1 MRRLVAPKQQGH
13 AMTNFRKVVIAT
25 RIALLC
31 VMPLATPAAAASFDG
46 SWNVR
51 IASSS
56 SECGNGASVS
66 IGISNGKVSGDGM
79 MSASGRV
86 ADAGSITVTLVSGIK
101 RATGFGHLSSTA
113 GSGTWHGALCSGTW
127 TATRT

>member
-1 MRRLVAPKQQGH
+1 
-13 AMTNFRKVVIAT
+13 MTNFRKVVIAT
-25 RIALLC
+25 RIALFC
-31 VMPLATPAAAASFDG
+31 VLPFATPAAAASFDG

-66 IGISNGKVSGDGM
+66 IGIANGQVSGDGM
-79 MSASGRV
+79 MHASGRV

-101 RATGFGHLSSTA
+101 RATGFGHLSGTS
-113 GSGTWHGALCSGTW
+113 GSGTWRGALCSGTW
-127 TATRT
+127 TATRI

>member
-1 MRRLVAPKQQGH
+1 
-13 AMTNFRKVVIAT
+13 MTNLRKVVIAS

-31 VMPLATPAAAASFDG
+31 VLPFATPAAAAASFDG

-56 SECGNGASVS
+56 SECGNGATVS
-66 IGISNGKVSGDGM
+66 IGIANGQVSGDGM
-79 MSASGRV
+79 VHASGRV
-86 ADAGSITVTLVSGIK
+86 VDAGGITVTLVSGIK
-101 RATGFGHLSSTA
+101 RATGFGHLTGAS
-113 GSGTWHGALCSGTW
+113 GSGTWRGALCSGTW